1 MLSNTEIINNLQ
13 AQIKLYQQ
21 MFEQLN
27 SFSAPSSASS
37 SAPSSAPSLAPSS
50 APFSVPSTAPL
61 MLSSSALTSSSES
74 SIPTNLRLIVKPN
87 KAYVPVKDILTL
99 FKLKKNE
106 YNNILVSEK

>member
-1 MLSNTEIINNLQ
+1 MSSNTEIINNLQ

-27 SFSAPSSASS
+27 SFSAPSSA
-37 SAPSSAPSLAPSS
+37 PSLAPS
-50 APFSVPSTAPL
+50 SVPSTAPL
-61 MLSSSALTSSSES
+61 MLSSSALTSSSEFS
-74 SIPTNLRLIVKPN
+74 APTNPRLIVKPN

>member
-1 MLSNTEIINNLQ
+1 MSSNTEIINNLQ

-27 SFSAPSSASS
+27 SFSAPS
-37 SAPSSAPSLAPSS
+37 LAPS
-50 APFSVPSTAPL
+50 SVPSTAPL

-74 SIPTNLRLIVKPN
+74 SALTNPRLIVKPN

>member
-1 MLSNTEIINNLQ
+1 MSSNTEIINNLQ

-27 SFSAPSSASS
+27 SFSAPSSAPSS
-37 SAPSSAPSLAPSS
+37 VPSSAPSLALS
-50 APFSVPSTAPL
+50 SVPSTAPL
-61 MLSSSALTSSSES
+61 MLSSSVLTSSSEFLA
-74 SIPTNLRLIVKPN
+74 PTNSRLIVKPN
-87 KAYVPVKDILTL
+87 KMYVPVKDILIL